1 MGSVLKCY
9 RSLHSIVMLY
19 DESLHSLIIYHERAN
34 NVLPQSKLV
43 IFTKHY
49 NNYYSGPSLR
59 LSPEGPNYVIE
70 QSREFELRCS
80 FDGPSIMLS
89 WIFVSNNS
97 VG

>member
-1 MGSVLKCY
+1 MFYLSP
-9 RSLHSIVMLY
+9 
-19 DESLHSLIIYHERAN
+19 N
-34 NVLPQSKLV
+34 LV
-43 IFTKHY
+43 IFT

-80 FDGPSIMLS
+80 FDNGPPSIMLS